1 MLHRRPTRLLLVLS
15 LLAAVFAV
23 PANAAPAPFAF
34 ARRTLG
40 PVAGAVE
47 RTYAVPPGALLAGV
61 TWASGDAAV
70 AVRAGLGA
78 WEDLENDPRELGGR
92 PGTEPYWLARD
103 ARVVTFRVE
112 GAADDVR
119 VDFAGA
125 GGGAQASS
133 DGPPTSWDLPRL
145 GKVVTRPGWGADER
159 WRKGRTEYMT
169 PKALVVHHTVTR
181 NAYTA
186 AEAPGLIR
194 AVYAYHT
201 KSRGWDD
208 IGYNMLVDRFGTVYE
223 GRYGGFQRGVIAT
236 HTAGFNSQTLG
247 ISLLGNF
254 DEVDTP
260 APMVDALGRAGA
272 WLAERWRLDPRGRVT
287 LTSKGSPRYPAGARV
302 TVYRIPGHRDLG
314 KTACPGRYAYG
325 RLAAIRSLAWRNL
338 RAAFSDVTV
347 TGAPVRSPKP
357 VRVTATLDHA
367 ARWKATITTADG
379 SDVLAVA
386 EGKGTHVAV
395 AWNGVFTSGLPALPL
410 MTFRYELTADD
421 GVHGPSDPVEG
432 TFEGGVPA
440 IA

>member
-1 MLHRRPTRLLLVLS
+1 MRHRRPVRLLLALT
-15 LLAAVFAV
+15 LLAAAFAV
-23 PANAAPAPFAF
+23 PANAAATPFAF
-34 ARRTLG
+34 ARRVIG
-40 PVAGAVE
+40 SVAGVAE
-47 RTYAVPPGALLAGV
+47 RTYAVPAGAVLAGV

-70 AVRAGLGA
+70 SVRAGLGG
-78 WEDLENDPRELGGR
+78 WTDLENDPRELGGR

-103 ARVVTFRVE
+103 ARVLAVRVT
-112 GAADDVR
+112 GAAEDVR
-119 VDFAGA
+119 VDFVGAGA
-125 GGGAQASS
+125 PAKAAAQ
-133 DGPPTSWDLPRL
+133 DPPTSWDLPRL

-169 PKALVVHHTVTR
+169 PRALVVHHTVTR
-181 NAYTA
+181 NDYTA

-208 IGYNMLVDRFGTVYE
+208 IGYNILVDRFGTVYE
-223 GRYGGFQRGVIAT
+223 GRYGGFQRGVIGT

-247 ISLLGNF
+247 VSLLGNF

-260 APMVDALGRAGA
+260 EPMVDALGRAGA
-272 WLAERWRLDPRGRVT
+272 WFAERWRIDPRTRVT
-287 LTSKGSPRYPAGARV
+287 LTSKGSPRFPKGARV
-302 TVYRIPGHRDLG
+302 TVYRMPGHRDLG

-325 RLAAIRSLAWRNL
+325 RLAAVRTLAWRNL
-338 RAAFSDVTV
+338 RAFFSDVTV

-357 VRVTATLDHA
+357 VRVTASLDHA
-367 ARWKATITTADG
+367 ARWQATITTADG

-386 EGKGTHVAV
+386 EGRGTHVAV
-395 AWNGVFTSGLPALPL
+395 SWNGVFTNGLPALPL

-421 GVHGPSDPVEG
+421 GVHGPSDPAVG

-440 IA
+440 LG